1 MFNLTEQAART
12 AAHEDGVRI
21 ELTDPATGQSTGA
34 WLIVA
39 GLDSRRARDARRD
52 GWRHVI
58 AARDEKGGDFTG
70 AEIREA
76 GRRTLAGSVISWGG
90 FTRDGAEEMPCTLDN
105 VLAVFGQVPWV
116 EDEVDLRVGN
126 RANFTQG

>member
-21 ELTDPATGQSTGA
+21 DLIDPATQQSTSA
-34 WLIVA
+34 WMVVA

-52 GWRHVI
+52 GWRHIITV
-58 AARDEKGGDFTG
+58 RDEKSGDFTS

-90 FTRDGAEEMPCTLDN
+90 FTRDGTEELPCTIDN
-105 VLAVFGQVPWV
+105 VMAVFQQVPWV

>member
-12 AAHEDGVRI
+12 AAHEDGIRV
-21 ELTDPATGQSTGA
+21 ELIDPATQQPAGA
-34 WLIVA
+34 WMVVA
-39 GLDSRRARDARRD
+39 GLDSRRTRRARRL
-52 GWRHVI
+52 GWYHVVVN
-58 AARDEKGGDFTG
+58 RDEKAGDFTT
-70 AEIREA
+70 EEKEEA

-90 FTRDGAEEMPCTLDN
+90 FTRDGVEEMPCTVEN
-105 VLAVFGQVPWV
+105 VLAVFDQVPWI